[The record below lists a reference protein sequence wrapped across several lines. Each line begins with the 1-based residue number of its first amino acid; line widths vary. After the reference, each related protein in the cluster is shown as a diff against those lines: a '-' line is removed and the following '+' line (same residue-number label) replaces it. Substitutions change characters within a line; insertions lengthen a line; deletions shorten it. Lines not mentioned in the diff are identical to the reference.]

1 MIQSLPVMRSST
13 NWGWDVR
20 HPMAAWLGPTKLARA
35 ILFATITNIV
45 AYLPFLMITGDT
57 GEFLYSLPIV
67 MTCAL
72 VASRIVSM
80 TFIPQLG
87 YYLMR
92 PGKPL
97 PPIEYRRTH
106 GVTGFTT
113 SSAITHSNIAKR
125 SSHARFFFSRAA
137 F

>member
-1 MIQSLPVMRSST
+1 MGRPAPWPPGSGRPSS
-13 NWGWDVR
+13 
-20 HPMAAWLGPTKLARA
+20 ARA

-106 GVTGFTT
+106 GVTGSTT
-113 SSAITHSNIAKR
+113 SSATTHSSIAKCL
-125 SSHARFFFSRAA
+125 SAARFSFLPSAS
-137 F
+137 